1 MSLKNVAPKLSS
13 DQYEKNFAEIAP
25 AMSSGEAVAEANRCL
40 YCYDAPCTL
49 ACPTHIDIPKFIK
62 QIASE
67 NLKGSAR
74 TILFSNIFGAS
85 CARVCPVE
93 VLCEG
98 ACVHNDL
105 HKKPIQIGRLQRFAT
120 DALFAKAEH
129 TKIFQK
135 AKPNGK
141 KIAMIGAGP
150 ASLTC
155 ATYLAT
161 LGYEVTIYDSRPKSG
176 GLNTY
181 GIAEYKMSMQT
192 ALKEAEIALSL
203 GVKILS
209 GKTVG
214 KDVPLAQLEK
224 EYDAIFLGIGLGK
237 TADLKIPGEELPGV
251 IDALSFIEQVKSRK
265 FGEIPVG
272 RVVAV
277 IGAGNTAVD
286 AVTQAKRLGA
296 ERVMMIYRRSEAEM
310 PAYHYEYELAKGDA
324 IEFMWL
330 TAPKRILGNGRVEKL
345 ECIKTKLGEPDE
357 KGRRSPVEI
366 ADSEFSLEVDM
377 VIKSLGQTPQQE
389 FLKSIPQ
396 LECDKK
402 GRVRVNPE
410 TMQTTNPKYFAGG
423 DCVNGGKE
431 VVNAVQDGKK
441 AAAGIHKILTGE
453 TVVFQG
459 TFTPQPLQ
467 MKT

>member
-1 MSLKNVAPKLSS
+1 MSLKEVALKLTP
-13 DQYEKNFAEIAP
+13 DQYEKNFAEIVP
-25 AMSSGEAVAEANRCL
+25 AMTESQAVAEANRCL
-40 YCYDAPCTL
+40 YCYDAPCAI

-62 QIASE
+62 QIASG
-67 NLKGSAR
+67 NVKGSAR
-74 TILFSNIFGAS
+74 TILSANIFGAS

-98 ACVHNDL
+98 SCVHNDL
-105 HKKPIQIGRLQRFAT
+105 HKKPIEIGRLQRFAT
-120 DALFAKAEH
+120 DALFDKGLH
-129 TKIFQK
+129 TKFFSK
-135 AKPNGK
+135 GKPNGK
-141 KIAMIGAGP
+141 KIGIIGAGP
-150 ASLTC
+150 AGITC

-161 LGYEVTIYDSRPKSG
+161 LGYEVTIYDSRSKSG

-181 GIAEYKMSMQT
+181 GIAEYKMTMQT
-192 ALKEAEIALSL
+192 ALKEVEIALSL
-203 GVKILS
+203 GVKIVN
-209 GKTVG
+209 GKSVG
-214 KDVPLAQLEK
+214 KDVPLAQVEK
-224 EYDAIFLGIGLGK
+224 ESDAIFLGIGLGK
-237 TADLKIPGEELPGV
+237 TADLKIPGEDLPGV
-251 IDALSFIEQVKSRK
+251 VDALSFIEQVKSRN
-265 FGEIPVG
+265 FGKIDVG

-296 ERVMMIYRRSEAEM
+296 ERVLMIYRRSQAEM

-330 TAPKRILGNGRVEKL
+330 TAPKKIIGNGRVEKL

-357 KGRRSPVEI
+357 KGRRSPQEI
-366 ADSEFSLEVDM
+366 PGSEFTIDVDM
-377 VIKSLGQTPQQE
+377 VIKALGQTTQQE
-389 FLKSIPQ
+389 FLRTIPQ
-396 LECDKK
+396 LELDKR
-402 GRVRVNPE
+402 GRIKVNPE

-441 AAAGIHKILTGE
+441 AAAGIHKVLTGE

-459 TFTPQPLQ
+459 MFTPSPLT
-467 MKT
+467 MKK